1 MKKILLLASF
11 LMLTAC
17 FNMDTSSDTP
27 AASTVSNV
35 YTSQFPEVPIPMLME
50 PDPKNSLTTVNSAG
64 EKLGRENFK
73 GNMEASNL
81 AAHMVQNLTSQS
93 WSLIG
98 AVQGEKTLQLYQKDS
113 RYAVIFIERGTIYT
127 YMQVWVV
134 NQLSNFSLPAQGGND
149 PFNFGDTPAFQ
160 SAPINDNFNDFGA
173 NSVFSNE
180 N

>member
-1 MKKILLLASF
+1 MKKFLLLASF
-11 LMLTAC
+11 LLLTAC
-17 FNMDTSSDTP
+17 FDMNTSADSP
-27 AASTVSNV
+27 ASSTVRNV

-98 AVQGEKTLQLYQKDS
+98 SVQGEKTLQLYQKDS
-113 RYAVIFIERGTIYT
+113 RYLVIFIESGTFNT
-127 YMQVWVV
+127 SMQVWVV
-134 NQLSNFSLPAQGGND
+134 NHLNNFSLPTQGND

-173 NSVFSNE
+173 NSVFSE
-180 N
+180 

>member
-1 MKKILLLASF
+1 MKKFILLASF
-11 LMLTAC
+11 LFLTAC
-17 FNMDTSSDTP
+17 FNMDMSSDSP

-93 WSLIG
+93 WSLVG
-98 AVQGEKTLQLYQKDS
+98 AIQGEKTLQLYQKDS
-113 RYAVIFIERGTIYT
+113 RYLIIFIESGTFNT
-127 YMQVWVV
+127 NMQVWVV
-134 NQLSNFSLPAQGGND
+134 NHINNFSLPNQGND

-160 SAPINDNFNDFGA
+160 SAPLNDNFNDFGA
-173 NSVFSNE
+173 NSVFSDGK
-180 N
+180 